1 MNIDRYKVRVQR
13 QIVIVS
19 SILLV
24 AKFVAYYMTN
34 SVGVF
39 TDAMESIVN
48 VVAEMISLYSLNFA
62 SKPKDKEH
70 PFGHGKAETLS
81 ASLEGFLIAVAGTV
95 IIYEG
100 VGRLITPEMPKKL
113 DIGILIVAAAG
124 LINYILGWY
133 SIRVGRKHDSIALVA
148 GGKHL
153 QSDTISSIGLVIG
166 LIILSV
172 TKLLWIDG
180 ALALLFGGII
190 LVTGVKVL
198 RETIAGLLDAADSQM
213 LIVVSEMLSKNRREN
228 WIDVHNLKVAKY
240 GGTYHVN
247 CDLTLPWYYNIR
259 ESHIACDELVD
270 AFGLEFSDRVQLAIH
285 SDPCKP
291 HHCSGCLIHS
301 CSYRLHP
308 FNKRIE
314 FSVEQI
320 TNSDEANRL
329 AKLSI

>member
-285 SDPCKP
+285 SDPCKS